1 MTSFCC
7 GEDTAGEDSLDF
19 CRVGTAVD
27 APGLLMKSGN
37 GAGAATF
44 GVNFVPA
51 GVSAG
56 VLVISALSCIFF
68 ANSASS
74 FDIIS
79 ADSSDDSSIIL
90 TV

>member
-1 MTSFCC
+1 MF
-7 GEDTAGEDSLDF
+7 AGGIISNIQCSMCRYAT

-51 GVSAG
+51 GVPLKIKIFSEFAIMH
-56 VLVISALSCIFF
+56 VI
-68 ANSASS
+68 
-74 FDIIS
+74 
-79 ADSSDDSSIIL
+79 
-90 TV
+90 

>member
-1 MTSFCC
+1 MVTSFCC

-37 GAGAATF
+37 GAGAATL

-51 GVSAG
+51 GVSLKIKIFLEFAIMH
-56 VLVISALSCIFF
+56 VI
-68 ANSASS
+68 
-74 FDIIS
+74 
-79 ADSSDDSSIIL
+79 
-90 TV
+90 